1 MVVNKI
7 KLYIG
12 RRKFLKNNY
21 YYNKFLI
28 FDLDI
33 SMKNWIKIFLFFIY
47 SDKNFLFI
55 YCFIFRFNKNIYL
68 ILK

>member
-7 KLYIG
+7 KLY
-12 RRKFLKNNY
+12 RRKFLKDNY

-28 FDLDI
+28 FDLGI

>member
-7 KLYIG
+7 KLY
-12 RRKFLKNNY
+12 RWKFLKDNY

-55 YCFIFRFNKNIYL
+55 YCLFFRLNKNIYL

>member
-7 KLYIG
+7 KLY
-12 RRKFLKNNY
+12 RRKFLKDNY

-33 SMKNWIKIFLFFIY
+33 SMKNWIKYFY
-47 SDKNFLFI
+47 FLFI
-55 YCFIFRFNKNIYL
+55 VIKIFYLFIVYFFDL
-68 ILK
+68 IKIFIWY

>member
-7 KLYIG
+7 KLY
-12 RRKFLKNNY
+12 RRKFLKDNY

>member
-7 KLYIG
+7 KLY
-12 RRKFLKNNY
+12 RWKFLKDNY

>member
-7 KLYIG
+7 KLY
-12 RRKFLKNNY
+12 RRKFLKDNY

-33 SMKNWIKIFLFFIY
+33 SMKNWIKIFLFFIF

-55 YCFIFRFNKNIYL
+55 YCFIFWFNKNIYL

>member
-7 KLYIG
+7 KLY
-12 RRKFLKNNY
+12 RRKFLKDND
-21 YYNKFLI
+21 YYNKYII

>member
-7 KLYIG
+7 KLY
-12 RRKFLKNNY
+12 RRKFLKDNY
-21 YYNKFLI
+21 YYNKLI

-55 YCFIFRFNKNIYL
+55 YCFIFWFNKNIYL

>member
-7 KLYIG
+7 KLY
-12 RRKFLKNNY
+12 RRKFLKDNY

-28 FDLDI
+28 FDLNI

-47 SDKNFLFI
+47 SDKNFLLI

>member
-7 KLYIG
+7 KLY
-12 RRKFLKNNY
+12 RRKFLKDNY

-33 SMKNWIKIFLFFIY
+33 SMKNWIKIYLFFIY

>member
-7 KLYIG
+7 KLYRG
-12 RRKFLKNNY
+12 KFLKDNY

-55 YCFIFRFNKNIYL
+55 YCFIFWFNKNIYL

>member
-7 KLYIG
+7 KLY
-12 RRKFLKNNY
+12 RRKFLKDNY

-55 YCFIFRFNKNIYL
+55 YCFIFWFNKNIYL

>member
-7 KLYIG
+7 KLYK
-12 RRKFLKNNY
+12 RKFLKDNY

>member
-7 KLYIG
+7 KLY
-12 RRKFLKNNY
+12 RWKFLKDNY

-28 FDLDI
+28 FDLNI
-33 SMKNWIKIFLFFIY
+33 LMKNWIKIFLFFIY
-47 SDKNFLFI
+47 SDKNFLLI

>member
-7 KLYIG
+7 KLYRG
-12 RRKFLKNNY
+12 KFLKDNY

-33 SMKNWIKIFLFFIY
+33 SMKNWIKIYLFFIY

>member
-7 KLYIG
+7 KLY
-12 RRKFLKNNY
+12 RRKFLKDNY

-33 SMKNWIKIFLFFIY
+33 LMKNWIKIFLFFIY